1 VRGEEFANV
10 VEGLVLEGLIGV
22 HSGVLVWVWVDGG

>member
-22 HSGVLVWVWVDGG
+22 HSGVWVWVDGG